1 MRGSAVV
8 LVGGASLVLVA
19 CGHAGGDPRGRV
31 LGELKPL
38 EAAVPPGATNVA
50 IHAADADWQEKC
62 PDNPSGRSGWSAVF
76 VSASFTT
83 ALPHEVVVT
92 DVNATLARQGW
103 TRHDIVN
110 VPGQGPI
117 AHWSKRV
124 ATGPRADAFVFPVPA
139 GSDTWLMTASWDPP
153 GFALPGC

>member
-1 MRGSAVV
+1 
-8 LVGGASLVLVA
+8 VLVA

-31 LGELKPL
+31 LGELKPV

-50 IHAADADWQEKC
+50 IHADDADWQEKC